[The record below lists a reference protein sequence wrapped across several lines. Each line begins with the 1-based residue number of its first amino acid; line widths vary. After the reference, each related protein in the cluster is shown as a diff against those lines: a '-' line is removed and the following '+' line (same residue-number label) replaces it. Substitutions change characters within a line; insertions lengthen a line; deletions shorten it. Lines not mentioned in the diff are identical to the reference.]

1 MEMEVVEHKIDIDNL
16 DPYEY
21 YYHIERLRRILRSL
35 EIYQHSDLFSEQE
48 ENIEKIVW
56 KSGFVLKIPW
66 ASHLNSTLMD
76 FNELGFDSHR
86 DFYQIPKE
94 KRDLFLKSH
103 IQQFRTQFSL
113 YFDQISPNE
122 DLISKAN
129 NFYQQLRKDALNLS
143 LI

>member
-1 MEMEVVEHKIDIDNL
+1 MEVVEHKIAIDNL

-35 EIYQHSDLFSEQE
+35 EIYQDSELSRDQE
-48 ENIEKIVW
+48 ENIEEIVW
-56 KSGFVLKIPW
+56 KSGFILKIPW
-66 ASHLNSTLMD
+66 TSHLNSTLMD

-86 DFYQIPKE
+86 DFYQIPQE

-103 IQQFRTQFSL
+103 VQQFRTQFPL
-113 YFDQISPNE
+113 NFDQISPNE
-122 DLISKAN
+122 ELISKAH
-129 NFYQQLRKDALNLS
+129 NFYQQLQKDARS